1 MRRIPLAA
9 VIMRVI
15 NLVLGVLAALLAAA
29 ALGAIW
35 SLVGLAGSGRA
46 AWVAPLAAIALASLL
61 RFNSHPPGRTRAL
74 VSAALLVLTA
84 AHANYLMAAGFIA
97 GQMGLDLLDALRI
110 IGLDMALA
118 VSRAHADA
126 GDALAYAIALGLA
139 LLMGFRQPGEAAS
152 KGATGRRNR

>member
-9 VIMRVI
+9 VIMRFI
-15 NLVLGVLAALLAAA
+15 NLVLGVFAALLAAA

-46 AWVAPLAAIALASLL
+46 AWAAPLAAIALASLL
-61 RFNSHPPGRTRAL
+61 RFNNHPPGRMRAL
-74 VSAALLVLTA
+74 VSTALLALTA

-97 GQMGLDLLDALRI
+97 GQMGLDLVDALRI

-118 VSRAHADA
+118 VSRAHADG
-126 GDALAYAIALGLA
+126 GDALAYAIAFGIA
-139 LLMGFRQPGEAAS
+139 ALMGFRQPGEAVP
-152 KGATGRRNR
+152 KGRPVRRKT